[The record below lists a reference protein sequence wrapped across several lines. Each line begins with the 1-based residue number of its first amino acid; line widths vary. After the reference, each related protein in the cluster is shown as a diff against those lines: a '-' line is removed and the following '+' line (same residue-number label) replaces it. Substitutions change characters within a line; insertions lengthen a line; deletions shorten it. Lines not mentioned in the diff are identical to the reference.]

1 MRFCLLTWQHAFLL
15 PPPGRL
21 SACLLSRDE
30 LTEDHRRKVVLGC
43 PSITHPGGFHYGKF
57 LAEHTLNYVYVMCY
71 SCLAPLILPVSE

>member
-1 MRFCLLTWQHAFLL
+1 MHFFFLL
-15 PPPGRL
+15 LAGCRL
-21 SACLLSRDE
+21 VCLCRDE

>member
-1 MRFCLLTWQHAFLL
+1 M
-15 PPPGRL
+15 
-21 SACLLSRDE
+21 
-30 LTEDHRRKVVLGC
+30 LGC